1 MVIKIMTYF
10 LLQTILSLQA
20 SNTSLEQQLS
30 NLMNDSNLSKKQLDE
45 KMKNERYVVS
55 NSICFV

>member
-1 MVIKIMTYF
+1 MTYF